1 MASTLTT
8 TPTPTHDV
16 DHITSGDTTLPTT
29 IFRPPPTR
37 RSPSS
42 LSSSPSHSSNSSFGS
57 SLSFHDILDD
67 HNNSPISPT
76 TPLHFPK
83 GVPFSWEK
91 IPGIPKQVFSKKN
104 INNSTTTSLGQLLPL
119 MPPPA
124 GNNNG
129 KNISNYSSKKI
140 SSASFLDEISP
151 RKSAAKSF
159 RKDPFFA
166 AFVECSKDDNQQYQH
181 DDIWK
186 NSSSKVPSIRSLSDR
201 FGFISMYTSCKR
213 TCTVSESIVYLPR
226 SRNYSRKQY

>member
-8 TPTPTHDV
+8 PTPKNDV
-16 DHITSGDTTLPTT
+16 VDDQSHDTTFSTPVFQPAPPT
-29 IFRPPPTR
+29 TR

-67 HNNSPISPT
+67 HNSPISPT
-76 TPLHFPK
+76 TPLQFPK
-83 GVPFSWEK
+83 GIPFSWEK
-91 IPGIPKQVFSKKN
+91 LPGIPKQIFSKKN
-104 INNSTTTSLGQLLPL
+104 STTSLGQLLPL

-124 GNNNG
+124 GNA
-129 KNISNYSSKKI
+129 NISNSSKKI
-140 SSASFLDEISP
+140 TSFLDEFSP

-166 AFVECSKDDNQQYQH
+166 AFVECSKDDQQQYD

-186 NSSSKVPSIRSLSDR
+186 NGSSKVPSIRSLSDR

-226 SRNYSRKQY
+226 SRNYTRKY

>member
-8 TPTPTHDV
+8 PTPTNDIV
-16 DHITSGDTTLPTT
+16 DDPSHDTTFSTPV
-29 IFRPPPTR
+29 FRPPPAPITR

-57 SLSFHDILDD
+57 TLSFHDILDD
-67 HNNSPISPT
+67 HNSPISPT
-76 TPLHFPK
+76 SPLQLPK

-91 IPGIPKQVFSKKN
+91 IPGIPKQIFSKKN
-104 INNSTTTSLGQLLPL
+104 NTTSLGQLLPL

-124 GNNNG
+124 GNANNTIT
-129 KNISNYSSKKI
+129 NSFKKT
-140 SSASFLDEISP
+140 SSFLDEFSP

-166 AFVECSKDDNQQYQH
+166 AFVECSKDDNHQQQYD

-186 NSSSKVPSIRSLSDR
+186 NSSKVPSIRSLSDR
-201 FGFISMYTSCKR
+201 FGFINMYTSCKR

-226 SRNYSRKQY
+226 SRNYTRKY

>member
-8 TPTPTHDV
+8 PTPTPTNDV
-16 DHITSGDTTLPTT
+16 DDHQSHDTTFSTPL
-29 IFRPPPTR
+29 FRPPPPTTR
-37 RSPSS
+37 RSTPSS

-67 HNNSPISPT
+67 HNSPISPT
-76 TPLHFPK
+76 TPLQFPK

-91 IPGIPKQVFSKKN
+91 IPGIPKQIFSKKN
-104 INNSTTTSLGQLLPL
+104 NTTTTLGQLLPL
-119 MPPPA
+119 MPPPCGN
-124 GNNNG
+124 GNNVPN
-129 KNISNYSSKKI
+129 NSSKKI
-140 SSASFLDEISP
+140 TSFLDEFSP
-151 RKSAAKSF
+151 RKNVAKSF

-166 AFVECSKDDNQQYQH
+166 AFVECSKDDQQQYD

-186 NSSSKVPSIRSLSDR
+186 NSSKVPSIRTLSDR

-226 SRNYSRKQY
+226 SRNNYSRKY

>member
-8 TPTPTHDV
+8 TSTPTHDV
-16 DHITSGDTTLPTT
+16 DDQSDTTFSTPV
-29 IFRPPPTR
+29 FRPPPPSAPTR
-37 RSPSS
+37 RSQSS
-42 LSSSPSHSSNSSFGS
+42 LSSSPSHSSNSSLGS

-76 TPLHFPK
+76 TPLHHFPK

-91 IPGIPKQVFSKKN
+91 IPGIPKQIFSKKN
-104 INNSTTTSLGQLLPL
+104 NTTTSLGQLLPL

-124 GNNNG
+124 KNGNNN
-129 KNISNYSSKKI
+129 I
-140 SSASFLDEISP
+140 P
-151 RKSAAKSF
+151 RKCAAKSF

-166 AFVECSKDDNQQYQH
+166 AFVECSKDDHDQQYRHH
-181 DDIWK
+181 DNAIWK
-186 NSSSKVPSIRSLSDR
+186 SSSKVPPIRSLSDR

-226 SRNYSRKQY
+226 SRNYNRKY